1 MLPDASRSIALLLA
15 VLPSLAGCAGDDG
28 QPGRTG
34 SLAAAYGGSAGGL
47 IGLDTAQVTQ
57 LLGPAD
63 FRRADGP
70 AQILQYRGGTCVL
83 DLYLYRDSSTGQFL
97 VKYIEARDRSFASVA
112 ADACLANV
120 ARNRRAQASALKAS
134 G

>member
-1 MLPDASRSIALLLA
+1 MLREASRSAARAVAVLLA
-15 VLPSLAGCAGDDG
+15 LAGCAGDDG
-28 QPGRTG
+28 GSGRISGTG
-34 SLAAAYGGSAGGL
+34 YGGDAGGL
-47 IGLDTAQVTQ
+47 IGLETSEVTR

-83 DLYLYRDSSTGQFL
+83 DLYLYREPGSARFVVTH
-97 VKYIEARDRSFASVA
+97 VEARNQSFASIA
-112 ADACLANV
+112 PDACLSNV
-120 ARNRRAQASALKAS
+120 ARNKRAHYA